1 MVVIYKKLILII
13 HIFAD
18 FVPWHDLKAFK
29 VNGS

>member
-1 MVVIYKKLILII
+1 MVVIYKKLII

-18 FVPWHDLKAFK
+18 FVPRHDLKAFK